1 MGYAYGSAPTKF
13 SKQLTCSALRWR
25 ARGGAG
31 RAGAAS
37 GTHRRQPLSPRPEA
51 DALGRVAAGGRPPP
65 DATGAHA
72 HCPTAD

>member
-37 GTHRRQPLSPRPEA
+37 GTQAATEPEA
-51 DALGRVAAGGRPPP
+51 RG
-65 DATGAHA
+65 
-72 HCPTAD
+72 